1 MKVSKEL
8 KLGSFAIIVLLLSFF
23 VINYLRGKDV
33 LNKEIELV
41 SSYGNVEGLVPSD
54 PVYIKG
60 YKAGAVYSVKYNPE
74 TDLFD
79 VTCSVLK
86 KFRIP
91 VDSRMTIYSRDIM
104 GGKAILIDL
113 GSSQDCVSDGS
124 YLEPASKPDM
134 MASISDS
141 VVPITERLT
150 SAISNI
156 DSVAI
161 SLKGFLNEANSSKF
175 SRTLA
180 NLEYTVSNAR
190 KVSEMLEGKSDELE
204 SFIDNLA
211 VISDRLGSV
220 AVKADSTMTDVMS
233 IASAVDSADIAGT
246 VASFKTLLDS
256 IQDPDGTIGKL
267 IYDGKVY
274 SSFDQ
279 LLKDVDEVVN
289 KVKENPRKFI
299 KISLF

>member
-150 SAISNI
+150 SALSNI
-156 DSVAI
+156 DSVAV
-161 SLKGFLNEANSSKF
+161 SLKGFFNEANSSKF

-233 IASAVDSADIAGT
+233 IASAVDSDDIAGT

-289 KVKENPRKFI
+289 KIKENPRKFI

>member
-113 GSSQDCVSDGS
+113 GTSQDCVSDGY

-161 SLKGFLNEANSSKF
+161 SLKGFLNEANSTKF

-180 NLEYTVSNAR
+180 NLESTVCNAR
-190 KVSEMLEGKSDELE
+190 EVSEMLKGKSDELE
-204 SFIDNLA
+204 SFIDNLSL
-211 VISDRLGSV
+211 ISDRLGSV

-233 IASAVDSADIAGT
+233 VASAVDSADIAGA

-256 IQDPDGTIGKL
+256 MQDPDGTIGRL

>member
-1 MKVSKEL
+1 MKVSREL
-8 KLGSFAIIVLLLSFF
+8 KLGVFAFTVLLLSFF

-33 LNKEIELV
+33 LNKEIDLV
-41 SSYGNVEGLVPSD
+41 SSYSNVEGLVPSD

-60 YKAGAVYSVKYNPE
+60 YKAGAVYSVKYNTE

-86 KFRIP
+86 KFRISD
-91 VDSRMTIYSRDIM
+91 DSRMTIYSRDIM

-113 GSSQDCVSDGS
+113 GTSENCVSDGS

-141 VVPITERLT
+141 VVPITESLT
-150 SAISNI
+150 AAISNI
-156 DSVAI
+156 DSVAV
-161 SLKGFLNEANSSKF
+161 SLKGFLNETNSRKF

-180 NLEYTVSNAR
+180 SLESTVNNAR
-190 KVSEMLEGKSDELE
+190 QISEMLEGKSDELE
-204 SFIDNLA
+204 LFIDNLS
-211 VISDRLGSV
+211 VISSRLESV
-220 AVKADSTMTDVMS
+220 SMKADSTMNNVIS
-233 IASAVDSADIAGT
+233 ITSAVDSADIAGT
-246 VASFKTLLDS
+246 VASFKSLLDS
-256 IQDPDGTIGKL
+256 IQDPDGTVGKL
-267 IYDGKVY
+267 IYDGKMY
-274 SSFDQ
+274 SSLDQ
-279 LLKDVDEVVN
+279 LLKDVDDVVN

>member
-156 DSVAI
+156 DSVAV
-161 SLKGFLNEANSSKF
+161 SLKGFLNEANSNKF

-233 IASAVDSADIAGT
+233 IASAADSADIAGT

-289 KVKENPRKFI
+289 KIKENPRKFI

>member
-1 MKVSKEL
+1 MKVTKEL
-8 KLGSFAIIVLLLSFF
+8 KLGAFAITVLLLSFF

-33 LNKEIELV
+33 LNKEIELI
-41 SSYGNVEGLVPSD
+41 SSYENVEGLVPSD

-91 VDSRMTIYSRDIM
+91 EDSRMTIYSRDIM

-113 GSSQDCVSDGS
+113 GTSANYVSDGT

-141 VVPITERLT
+141 VVPITESLT

-156 DSVAI
+156 DSVAV

-180 NLEYTVSNAR
+180 SLELTVDNAR
-190 KVSEMLEGKSDELE
+190 RVSEMLEGRSGELE

-211 VISDRLGSV
+211 VISGRLGSV
-220 AVKADSTMTDVMS
+220 AEKADSAMTDVVS
-233 IASAVDSADIAGT
+233 IASAVDSADIAGA
-246 VASFKTLLDS
+246 VASFKSLLDS

-274 SSFDQ
+274 SSLDQ

-289 KVKENPRKFI
+289 KVKDNPRKFI